1 MQLAHW
7 ASFQG
12 VSLVE
17 KLVKGSSEIVIDVVP
32 AATFSFPEVS
42 QVGITEQ
49 EAKEKGI
56 KYVKSKFNFSGNG
69 KAVSLGEAEGFV
81 KIIAKEDLSEILGV
95 HIVGP
100 HANDL
105 IHEGAIAIANKL
117 SVSDIARL
125 FMHIQL
131 YLKHLWKLYTNSK
144 VHQFTQLLQNNTN
157 QF

>member
-117 SVSDIARL
+117 SVSDIAKVVHAHPTL
-125 FMHIQL
+125 SEAFMEA
-131 YLKHLWKLYTNSK
+131 
-144 VHQFTQLLQNNTN
+144 VHQLEGASIHSAPAK
-157 QF
+157 